1 MLSQLLFYDESNIVQ
16 TVTAFKKYSKSYS
29 IEIIKNNN
37 RNMNDT
43 LVQLEASKPVIK
55 ELFRDLLIEMEDF
68 KYQITLKITLSKQ
81 KVDGSVEYS
90 TVYFNSS
97 IKTITKINIVLINLF
112 NKYFVE
118 LITGLMKDLLEKVNQ

>member
-55 ELFRDLLIEMEDF
+55 ELFKDLLIEMEDF

-118 LITGLMKDLLEKVNQ
+118 LITGLMKDLLGKVNQ

>member
-118 LITGLMKDLLEKVNQ
+118 LITGLMKDLLGKVNQ

>member
-1 MLSQLLFYDESNIVQ
+1 MLSQLPFYDESNIVQ
-16 TVTAFKKYSKSYS
+16 IVTTFKKYSKSYS

-55 ELFRDLLIEMEDF
+55 GLFRDLLIEMEDF

-81 KVDGSVEYS
+81 KVDSSVEYS

-112 NKYFVE
+112 NKYCVE
-118 LITGLMKDLLEKVNQ
+118 LITGLMKDLLGKVNQ

>member
-1 MLSQLLFYDESNIVQ
+1 MLSQLPFYDESNIVQ
-16 TVTAFKKYSKSYS
+16 IVTTFKKYSKSYS

-55 ELFRDLLIEMEDF
+55 GLFRDLLIEMEDF

-81 KVDGSVEYS
+81 KVDSSVEYS

-118 LITGLMKDLLEKVNQ
+118 LITGLMKDLLGKVNQ